1 MRYLRG
7 IVPDPFRRRVIIAI
21 ISVLS
26 VYGLTVGFFYPL
38 ISLKMELR
46 GISPALIGVMGAL
59 PFFASI
65 IVSPLIPLIMRH
77 FKVIRLVFFS
87 ICSDL
92 FFIVVM
98 MLADDIYV
106 WFFCRFMMGVAGSVL
121 FVVSETWINEI
132 AEDHYRG
139 RVLALYTLVF
149 SATLGL
155 SPLLIVFLGAEGNL
169 PFLVAAIVIG
179 LAAIPLRWARGSE
192 PDFSG
197 GTASHVLKF
206 ILLAPTL
213 VAASALMAFD
223 EAALI
228 TLLPVY
234 SLRHGLTEST
244 AALML
249 TVLAFGSMAIQPV
262 VGRLADSMN
271 RYTLLYIN
279 AALVLAG
286 ALLLPL
292 MIKTGILL
300 WLVLFFWGGAIAAIY
315 TVALTIMGARFRGAQ
330 LAAGNAAFG
339 LMWGVAGTIAPGAA
353 GFGMTVWGP
362 NGFVGVLIVS
372 ALAFLLLAAVRARL
386 AKQ

>member
-7 IVPDPFRRRVIIAI
+7 VVPDPHRRRVLTAI
-21 ISVLS
+21 ISVLA

-38 ISLKMELR
+38 ISLKLELR
-46 GISPALIGVMGAL
+46 GISPTLIGVMGAL

-65 IVSPLIPLIMRH
+65 IVSPFVPLIMRR
-77 FKVIRLVFFS
+77 FKVVRLVFIS

-92 FFIVVM
+92 IFILLM
-98 MLADDIYV
+98 ILFDDINV
-106 WFFCRFMMGVAGSVL
+106 WFACRFMMGVAGSVL

-155 SPLLIVFLGAEGNL
+155 SPLLIVFMGAEGNL
-169 PFLVAAIVIG
+169 PFIVAAIAIA
-179 LAAIPLRWARGSE
+179 LAAIPLYWARDSE

-197 GTASHVLKF
+197 GKVSHVLKF

-249 TVLAFGSMAIQPV
+249 TVLAFGSMAIQPI

-271 RYTLLYIN
+271 RYMLLYIS
-279 AALVLAG
+279 AILVLAG

-292 MIKTGILL
+292 IIKTDILL
-300 WLVLFFWGGAIAAIY
+300 WIVLFFWGGAIAAIY

-339 LMWGVAGTIAPGAA
+339 LMWGVAGTIAPGTA
-353 GFGMTVWGP
+353 GYGMTVWGP
-362 NGFVGVLIVS
+362 NGFVGVLVVS
-372 ALAFLLLAAVRARL
+372 AVAFLILAAVRAKLSRR
-386 AKQ
+386 

>member
-1 MRYLRG
+1 MRYFRG
-7 IVPDPFRRRVIIAI
+7 VVSDPFRRRVIVAI

-26 VYGLTVGFFYPL
+26 VYGLTIGFFYPL
-38 ISLKMELR
+38 ISLKLEMR
-46 GISPALIGVMGAL
+46 GISPALIGIMGAL

-65 IVSPLIPLIMRH
+65 IVSPFIPLIMRY
-77 FKVIRLVFFS
+77 FKVVRLVFFA
-87 ICSDL
+87 IFSDL
-92 FFIVVM
+92 VFIVIM
-98 MLADDIYV
+98 MLTDDLYV
-106 WFFCRFMMGVAGSVL
+106 WFFCRFMMGVAGSII

-149 SATLGL
+149 SGTLAL

-169 PFLVAAIVIG
+169 PFLIAAIAIVF
-179 LAAIPLRWARGSE
+179 ATIPLRWARDSA

-197 GTASHVLKF
+197 GKASHVLRF
-206 ILLAPTL
+206 VLLAPTL

-234 SLRHGLTEST
+234 ALRNGLTDST

-249 TVLAFGSMAIQPV
+249 TVLALGSMAIQPI

-271 RYTLLYIN
+271 RYVLLYIN
-279 AALVLAG
+279 AVLVLVG

-292 MIKTGILL
+292 IIKTDILL
-300 WLVLFFWGGAIAAIY
+300 WVVLFLWGGAIAAIY

-339 LMWGVAGTIAPGAA
+339 LMWGVAGTIAPGAG
-353 GFGMTVWGP
+353 GFGMTAWGP

-372 ALAFLLLAAVRARL
+372 ALAFLVLAAVRSMLSRR
-386 AKQ
+386 